1 MFFLTPQYYPLLLL
15 KSGKIASSSFGLIR
29 IYNFLYVFLRFYQF
43 FFLGFYILQ
52 KRRKKKFLCWFFI
65 HFGLKDAYLSVYKSL
80 CFYGNIKRTFKRCLI
95 ALFRMDFYWFV
106 SRFIRIDV
114 KWNGELR
121 RFLLPSGLLKIYRLM
136 SCAGHFYWFNKRSL
150 GSKLIH
156 LASFPLHSSRSTL
169 KSKKFS

>member
-1 MFFLTPQYYPLLLL
+1 MEKLPQVL
-15 KSGKIASSSFGLIR
+15 SG
-29 IYNFLYVFLRFYQF
+29 LYVYIISCMFSCDFTNFFSSAFIFFRKEGKKVSLLVFYTF
-43 FFLGFYILQ
+43 
-52 KRRKKKFLCWFFI
+52 RVER
-65 HFGLKDAYLSVYKSL
+65 DAYLSVYKSL

-136 SCAGHFYWFNKRSL
+136 SCAGHFNWFNKRSL